1 MRKAPGLSLFTL
13 FVCQSVVAQDALRM
27 LQDAS
32 AHISELPKSSY
43 DFELVETH
51 EFFTPLH
58 TKTEIHRRMTGS
70 GGKYRQE
77 MPSYGMVYVFDG
89 QFRWTYSKGSNE
101 YEKTPVAK
109 TSELPIGLLEFSMAG
124 PTAKSAKLLRQET
137 LELASGPVVCQ
148 VIEVEGESSGGQ
160 MKSTNPI
167 YWVDQS
173 RNLILKQSQR
183 RTFADPH
190 MPAAQESVTTLTI
203 TKATVGEPVDQSLL
217 QFIPPDGA
225 VDVERVTVRAKSPM
239 IGGQAPDFEL
249 QGIDCKAI
257 TSTSLRGGFV
267 LLYFGQQLEDETVP
281 LLELMNRSL
290 KSNGLTT
297 IHVLPQRDAK
307 TGSTT
312 YTIPLAIDPAG
323 SVAKKFGFS
332 YQGEVLLDRAGKI
345 LYATRLSPNSVE
357 LAKALQKAGVW

>member
-148 VIEVEGESSGGQ
+148 VIEKGRFTGRPEH
-160 MKSTNPI
+160 
-167 YWVDQS
+167 
-173 RNLILKQSQR
+173 RH
-183 RTFADPH
+183 FAPH
-190 MPAAQESVTTLTI
+190 
-203 TKATVGEPVDQSLL
+203 
-217 QFIPPDGA
+217 F
-225 VDVERVTVRAKSPM
+225 
-239 IGGQAPDFEL
+239 AP
-249 QGIDCKAI
+249 
-257 TSTSLRGGFV
+257 R
-267 LLYFGQQLEDETVP
+267 
-281 LLELMNRSL
+281 
-290 KSNGLTT
+290 
-297 IHVLPQRDAK
+297 
-307 TGSTT
+307 
-312 YTIPLAIDPAG
+312 
-323 SVAKKFGFS
+323 
-332 YQGEVLLDRAGKI
+332 
-345 LYATRLSPNSVE
+345 
-357 LAKALQKAGVW
+357 